1 MGTCTTSTLSPFI
14 PDSQRPW
21 DRKRVLHLYRRL
33 GFGSPIENIDN
44 QISKNPGVLVDE
56 LIDEAVNL
64 PIWDVPEW
72 ADWGYS
78 DYLQRGLQDRIFDD
92 SIEYALGWVKKML
105 SNGFRERLMIFWLNH
120 FVTEYETYFCSSTLY
135 KYLDVLQKGCLGN
148 FKDFVYNIGITP
160 AMLVYLN
167 GDENNKFE
175 PNENYARE
183 LFELFTLG
191 ADQGYTQEDIV
202 NAAKALTGWTVEDCN
217 RSVSNPLLFDEGE
230 KTIFDQTGNYGYDD
244 LIDLIFDNR
253 ADQIAKFICRKIY
266 VEFVSD
272 DVDDVIVNDL
282 AATFIQENFEL
293 IPVYRK
299 LFKSDHFFDDIN
311 IGVKVKSP
319 YHLLLGLLGE
329 FGVTSIGDEEAGYV
343 YYISDSI
350 GMNLINPP
358 DVAGWQGNR
367 SWVDSSTLAVRWTL
381 VDAFSGYLFENYN
394 ESYRDLAKK
403 ISNNSADVEFV
414 LQSVVE
420 YFLPNGFQK
429 DQHYNSALAAFK
441 AEVPENYFTDGT
453 WNLDFSTV
461 PYQMALLIQYLGR
474 QPEYQLY

>member
-1 MGTCTTSTLSPFI
+1 MSTCTTSTLTIYVPSAGM
-14 PDSQRPW
+14 PW
-21 DRKRVLHLYRRL
+21 DRKRALHLYRRL
-33 GFGSPIENIDN
+33 GFGAYVDTIDSQLVKSPA
-44 QISKNPGVLVDE
+44 QVVDE
-56 LIDEAVNL
+56 LVDQAINL
-64 PIWDVPEW
+64 PLWDAPEW

-78 DYLQRGLQDRIFDD
+78 DYLQRGLEDRIFDD
-92 SIEYALGWVKKML
+92 SLEYALDWVKKML

-120 FVTEYETYFCSSTLY
+120 FVTEYETYFCSSSLY
-135 KYLDVLQKGCLGN
+135 QYLDVLQRGCLGN
-148 FKDFVYNIGITP
+148 FKSFVYEIGLTP
-160 AMLVYLN
+160 AMLIYLN

-202 NAAKALTGWTVEDCN
+202 DAARALTGWTVEDCN
-217 RSVSNPLLFDEGE
+217 RAVPNPLLFDEGE
-230 KTIFDQTGNYGYDD
+230 KTIFGQTGNFGYDE
-244 LIDLIFDNR
+244 LIDLLFDQR
-253 ADQIAKFICRKIY
+253 ADQISKFICRKIY

-272 DVDDVIVNDL
+272 EVDESIVNDL
-282 AATFIQENFEL
+282 ASILIQNDFEL
-293 IPVYRK
+293 APVYRQ
-299 LFKSDHFFDDIN
+299 LFKSEHFFDDKN

-319 YHLLLGLLGE
+319 YNLLLGILGE
-329 FGVTSIGDEEAGYV
+329 FGLETLGDDEAGYV

-381 VDAFSGYLFENYN
+381 VDAFSGFLFENFN
-394 ESYRDLAKK
+394 ETYRDLA
-403 ISNNSADVEFV
+403 IRLSNNSSDVEYV

-429 DQHYNSALAAFK
+429 DEHYNSALAAFK
-441 AEVPENYFTDGT
+441 ADVPENYFTDGT
-453 WNLDFSTV
+453 WNLNFTTV
-461 PYQMALLIQYLGR
+461 PYQVALLLQYLGR